1 MIVELIL
8 HFTCLVPLAWLLGVT
23 LEFGLMGIWSSAV
36 IYVVALT
43 AIMVH
48 KFARGDWRS
57 IRI

>member
-1 MIVELIL
+1 
-8 HFTCLVPLAWLLGVT
+8 
-23 LEFGLMGIWSSAV
+23 V

-57 IRI
+57 IKI